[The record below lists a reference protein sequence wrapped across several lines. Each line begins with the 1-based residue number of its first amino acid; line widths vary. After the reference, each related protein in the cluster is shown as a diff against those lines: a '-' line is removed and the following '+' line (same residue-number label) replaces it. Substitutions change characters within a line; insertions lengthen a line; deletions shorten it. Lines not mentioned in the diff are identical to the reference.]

1 MKALIHPQGPAL
13 SKVIAGVWKWTSK
26 DIVASCIP
34 TALEVGITTF
44 DHADIYG
51 RYTIEE
57 LFGSVLKENP
67 SWRKEMQLVSK
78 CGIKLLADNRSD
90 HRIKHYDTSFQH
102 IVNSAENSLR
112 LLHTDYLDL
121 LLIHRPDPLMQPE
134 EVAKAFDH
142 LQQSGKVKFFGVSNF
157 TSSQIDVLQRFCIQP
172 LVTNQIEVSL
182 FKSDV
187 FFDGTTDT
195 MMRWKM
201 GLMAWSPLGSG
212 KYFNDEKL
220 MPELNLFAEKYKASV
235 AQILLAWLFKH
246 PSNIF
251 PITGTT
257 KPERLI
263 EAYQPL
269 FIEID
274 KQDWFAMLKVIRGQD
289 VA

>member
-1 MKALIHPQGPAL
+1 MKALIHPQGPAF

-78 CGIKLLADNRSD
+78 CGIKLLADNRPD

-201 GLMAWSPLGSG
+201 GLMAWSPLGNG
-212 KYFNDEKL
+212 KYFSDEKL
-220 MPELNLFAEKYKASV
+220 MNELNPFAEKYKASV
-235 AQILLAWLFKH
+235 AQILLAWLLKH

-263 EAYQPL
+263 EAYQSL

-274 KQDWFAMLKVIRGQD
+274 RQDWFAMLKVIRGQD

>member
-13 SKVIAGVWKWTSK
+13 SKIVAGVWKWSSK
-26 DIVASCIP
+26 EIISACIP
-34 TALEVGITTF
+34 AALEVGITAF

-57 LFGSVLKENP
+57 NFGSVLKDNP
-67 SWRKEMQLVSK
+67 GWRKEMQLVSK
-78 CGIKLLADNRSD
+78 CGIKLLADNKPD

-102 IVNSAENSLR
+102 IVTSAENSLR
-112 LLHTDYLDL
+112 LLNTDYLDL
-121 LLIHRPDPLMQPE
+121 LLIHRPDPLMQAE
-134 EVAKAFDH
+134 EVAKAFDY
-142 LQQSGKVKFFGVSNF
+142 LQQSGKVRFFGVSNF
-157 TSSQIDVLQRFCIQP
+157 TSSQIDLLQRYCIQP

-182 FKSDV
+182 FKTD
-187 FFDGTTDT
+187 FLFDGTTDT

-212 KYFNDEKL
+212 KYFSDERL
-220 MPELNLFAEKYKASV
+220 MNELNPFAEKYEASI
-235 AQILLAWLFKH
+235 AQILLAWLLKH

-263 EAYQPL
+263 EAYQSL
-269 FIEID
+269 FIDID
-274 KQDWFAMLKVIRGQD
+274 KQDWFAMLRLIKEKD